1 MIFTQIFRYL
11 DDRDA
16 EEVRRR
22 SNGNPDNSRSRPIA
36 DSRFQEF
43 SVENRDNKFGQIS
56 CKGAPCLL
64 PEGRRT
70 SARTSTPSSAPLAQG
85 FSTLRADTRSS
96 PKTTTAHTVLPPIA
110 KAPIRGGENQLV
122 VNDKIPPKLPPIDP
136 LTGKA
141 RPCTRKPRSCSKI
154 NGEMLCENTMSAAA
168 VQYLGEDQRRSRTP
182 QDRAALLNSD
192 GKVKEAIDPAREMTD
207 CLINDSKVVENL
219 QKERRRT
226 KFSFDD
232 MSLAKASIKSTFNQQ
247 NAKKL
252 DSETTKI
259 VESTQ
264 TDAIN
269 AEKTSNYLISGE
281 FETNKRFSDGEE
293 SREQYRKAKTGD
305 VYTFLTISEHNTQ
318 GRRLSVER
326 NIEAVKTRCNSSPC
340 VQSAEYLRLE
350 TYKASNNHVCGSL
363 VTEGKKE
370 TKVRLVTFDKGRRN
384 AICEVLEKSIG
395 PEYGSSL
402 YEKRQ
407 NLLSMP

>member
-22 SNGNPDNSRSRPIA
+22 STDNSRSRPIA

-43 SVENRDNKFGQIS
+43 SVENHDDQLGQIS

-64 PEGRRT
+64 PEGKQ
-70 SARTSTPSSAPLAQG
+70 TSTRVKSPSSVPLAQG
-85 FSTLRADTRSS
+85 FSTLRADTRSG
-96 PKTTTAHTVLPPIA
+96 PKTTTVHSVLPPIA
-110 KAPIRGGENQLV
+110 KPKAPIRTGEKQLV
-122 VNDKIPPKLPPIDP
+122 VKDKIPVKLPPIDP

-141 RPCTRKPRSCSKI
+141 RPCAKKQRSCSKM
-154 NGEMLCENTMSAAA
+154 NGETLCENTLSEAR
-168 VQYLGEDQRRSRTP
+168 YPGRDQQRSRTP
-182 QDRAALLNSD
+182 QDREALQNSD
-192 GKVKEAIDPAREMTD
+192 GKVKQAIDLAGEKND
-207 CLINDSKVVENL
+207 CLIKDSKSTQSL
-219 QKERRRT
+219 QKERQRT
-226 KFSFDD
+226 QFSFDD
-232 MSLAKASIKSTFNQQ
+232 MSLAKASIKSAFNQR

-264 TDAIN
+264 TDEIN
-269 AEKTSNYLISGE
+269 AEKTSNYLISGQS
-281 FETNKRFSDGEE
+281 ETNKHFPDGGE
-293 SREQYRKAKTGD
+293 SREQYRKIGD
-305 VYTFLTISEHNTQ
+305 VYTLLAISEPQNTQ
-318 GRRLSVER
+318 NGRLSVER
-326 NIEAVKTRCNSSPC
+326 NIETVKTRCNSSPC
-340 VQSAEYLRLE
+340 VQSAEYLRLQ
-350 TYKASNNHVCGSL
+350 TFKASNNHVCAGSL

-370 TKVRLVTFDKGRRN
+370 TKVRLLTFDKGRRN

-407 NLLSMP
+407 NLMGM